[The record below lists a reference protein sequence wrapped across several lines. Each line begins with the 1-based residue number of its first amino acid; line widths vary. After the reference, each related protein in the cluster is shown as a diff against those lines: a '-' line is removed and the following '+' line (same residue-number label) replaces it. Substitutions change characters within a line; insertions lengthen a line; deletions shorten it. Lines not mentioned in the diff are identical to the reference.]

1 MKHISKILAVLL
13 SLVLVLVAF
22 ASCEQLTDGSN
33 STTDVPKTDTKPGSE
48 TDTDKPNPTPTPS
61 EAVEIGT
68 AEDFLAAVA
77 KINAKTDDYDKKT
90 LKLTADIALTG
101 EFTPISGFSGTLD
114 GQFHKITGPD
124 VATDGKAVG
133 LFDTLDGA
141 TVKNLVL
148 EDAKA
153 ANAAP
158 DSAVG
163 LLAGI
168 AKNAT
173 IEAVT
178 VSGTVTAGGK
188 AVAGGLVG
196 TAEATKILNVSVTVT
211 LAGTGAKAGGVVGAL
226 LEKATVTAV
235 YADATLNVGN
245 AVSGAV
251 VGTKVSDSAVAFA
264 LSKTG
269 DAVGAVDGA
278 AYLPSYAI
286 ACKTGLENKDAM
298 GWNSADWDVSGDVPM
313 LKADADKT
321 HAEPKVTVDG
331 KALSAVWGEKIAEGL
346 SKPEDADNVATLG
359 YKLGDE
365 VYYDGLPV
373 LGDLTLSKLTVDYSV
388 IAGTHA
394 PVDASASEMT
404 VGQTLIIGEKV
415 LTRVWAEAKAIGDF
429 KTAVAYYADEAG
441 TVYSVSLEKCTLVGA
456 TDNAYVLT
464 LTNLADNS
472 TVPFAAPAGSLFGAW
487 EKDGKVLVLDGTL
500 TEKDGKN
507 LYRVLDVKAGTTEY
521 FFPYYVIDGD
531 KLTVGAAGV
540 TLTDYTASTSYFDGV
555 WVSTTQDKLT
565 FEDGKVN
572 GNAFTAAADA
582 DGAYLTYTDG
592 NGAKVVIRATANGL
606 TVKVGDGAAVG
617 YANNRFSGV
626 YVGVKD
632 GKVLMLRIEGDRV
645 YVNGSENALIGAL
658 DFSTEAPTF
667 AVTIDGTAYVFSK
680 DGTQLVGADGAVY
693 AAEADVKKFDGI
705 WILGSE
711 KFVIANGVLTV
722 GGETYPLTLAYADGA
737 YSLTGGD
744 MTFAFD
750 ANARLTVSG
759 YESPVTDDSAKRTLW
774 TPAQANV
781 FLGGFKGSY
790 VAINTSADD
799 AWHVIS
805 LTNGVL
811 TIDGKTYAF
820 EIALSGNTMMVKVY
834 MGEKNYAGRVIVTLR
849 PDGDFLILG
858 NAGLTLG
865 YGAVPASLQDVVGK
879 YYQFLTGTGDETKVK
894 QISFA
899 LSAINK
905 IGTLIVDGK
914 EYAYGD
920 YEIELVGGKVIFRFA
935 DGEGKEQTVTFENK
949 TAVWSGDADHI
960 YTNYDQILPSDS
972 KYVVVGKETDETL
985 EVIKGNLAY
994 DDTYY
999 DEDEEEDVTEHF
1011 PASFPLYGFRYTVGG
1026 VTYTSTKFQW
1036 MRVGNDAVLI
1046 IDLANGDAKQTIMV
1060 TYNPASDESEIKLMK
1075 DGATVSAYTS
1085 EKLKKAVAGKYTNG
1099 KDSFALDS
1107 NGVFTLNGERVS
1119 YLPIFDFENGVYTFL
1134 VGANGKTY
1142 TLTEERREIAKVG
1155 DDVYYDSR
1163 VFNYAGVK
1171 LIAYTGNGVDR
1182 FQPEYT
1188 LELTADGWKFCGEL
1202 IKWKTYENFLFEV
1215 VMGDKTVM
1223 WRGAGTVDSGA
1234 VNPFAISLYPNAT
1247 LNSELGEDGWA
1258 HRYFVPEILANNTGL
1273 YAGILGT
1280 GELTDIFKI
1289 VAPVSKG
1296 TSFTPFT
1303 FTINST
1309 EYDYTDY
1316 TFRMVNG
1323 SLNVIFEEDEK
1334 VITLTQGEGGTT
1346 LAINGVTAQ
1355 TYTMPDMTGFAT
1367 ENQFAFGGTNSNL
1380 DYIMVTV
1387 DENGEATWYYAY
1399 DSESSQKSDKNFGY
1413 GQWNGQTIAFIQV
1426 NAYKSFV
1433 LVQLDGKVWV
1443 IYQEIFN
1450 LTLNPLTTPDGK
1462 TLTFEFK
1469 VVTGDDGVKS
1479 LALTGKIDGKE
1490 ITDVE
1495 QRAANYDFTG
1505 TSHAYLKYTYD
1516 GVDYAI
1522 ALNCDAATAKLYPAV
1537 ILTLDEMNACYH
1549 ENLTAGTIYF
1559 APIYDAESGN
1569 GKVGMQVKRYTS
1581 DTIEVVS
1588 YAVTADSTIYK
1599 LVYTISGTTYTDYI
1613 KFFSGAAEEKG
1624 MKVIKGELYPA
1635 LGSFTIGTETVKVT
1649 FELDEDGKPQYYMTI
1664 GGVKYLASLSYSKA
1678 ELTTEVGEYTYNV
1691 TATDGVASAAKAK
1704 TNELK
1709 FVGEHKLMDGGYSDK
1724 AVVTFENG
1732 AFKVKFLNKDATNVV
1747 FAEDGSYLAF
1757 TAEDGTVYR
1766 VYLNP
1771 TPSSW
1776 YLKSVVMPATKAA
1789 FLGNHADAKLNVT
1802 ITYGYSSVSMTV
1814 KYDGADVTNVKYH
1827 SDTLMSFEVGD
1838 KVYVAEVTADGVKV
1852 TANVLDLSSP
1862 ENAVYNAYKG
1872 SFTTDKK
1879 NQLVIDYIVTVSDGV
1894 YDAKFVVTLDGKN
1907 ATLTLDNE
1915 KGIVDITV
1923 DGTVKHYVVY
1933 VSGSSKVFIEVSASD
1948 YAKLGSEIIGDHKL
1962 TVKAEVKTST
1972 SRVWDED
1979 EEEYVRVTVYS
1990 LNFVYYV
1997 DDVKTSST
2005 AKTFGDLKFTQLQQ
2019 STGDKKVFYYYVN
2032 GETVVLQEMTADEV
2046 TIANMS
2052 SKTVKVGD
2060 VTYTL
2065 KGNVTFADGKFTV
2078 GYVFGTGSDFK
2089 AVTLTA
2095 VDGVDGASSFTVDG
2109 ATYYYL
2115 ISGSYKYLV
2124 TAADYAVYGEK
2135 TYGDLTLKFTWGTY
2149 QLMVAMKGEDGTFG
2163 TAVKVELLNDGTKDY
2178 KKFTFKDGK
2187 TYILATDKD
2196 GKEVL
2201 TDATNIGATLKH
2213 FKNFTY
2219 QAYSKPKAYDL
2230 SGTVL
2235 YSTVEATYMIGDDG
2249 KPIFVFKLGD
2259 TVVTT
2264 FEELDG
2270 GEVLKML
2277 VGDTYRYFAI
2287 ATGTYYTP
2295 DDSYYWKEYNLIEVT
2310 EAQAAFFGKTA
2321 TVDGTMF
2328 TVLAKRSYFDCKIYV
2343 YVGTADN
2350 LYGGNATATFAD
2362 DGSLTFSYNNV
2373 NYKATV
2379 TNGVLTV
2386 TDTSAS

>member
-114 GQFHKITGPD
+114 GQFHKITGLD

-163 LLAGI
+163 LLAGT

-188 AVAGGLVG
+188 AVVGGLVG

-298 GWNSADWDVSGDVPM
+298 GWNSADWDVSGEVPT

-429 KTAVAYYADEAG
+429 KTAVAYYADETG

-487 EKDGKVLVLDGTL
+487 EKDGNILVLDGTL
-500 TEKDGKN
+500 TAKDGKN
-507 LYRVLDVKAGTTEY
+507 LYRVLDVKAGTTGY
-521 FFPYYVIDGD
+521 FFPYYMVEGD
-531 KLTVGAAGV
+531 KLTVGASGV
-540 TLTDYTASTSYFDGV
+540 VLTGYTASTSYFDGV
-555 WVSTTQDKLT
+555 WVSTSGDMLT

-572 GNAFTAAADA
+572 GNVFTATADA

-592 NGAKVVIRATANGL
+592 NGAKVVIRATASGL
-606 TVKVGDGAAVG
+606 TAKVGDGEAVG

-626 YVGVKD
+626 YMGVKG
-632 GKVLMLRIEGDRV
+632 GKVLLLHIEGDHV
-645 YVNGSENALIGAL
+645 WVNGAENALIGTL
-658 DFSTEAPTF
+658 DFSTETPTF
-667 AVTIDGTAYVFSK
+667 TVTIDGKVYVFVK
-680 DGTQLVGADGAVY
+680 NGTQLVDADGAAY
-693 AAEADVKKFDGI
+693 GAEADVKKFEGT
-705 WILGSE
+705 WILGS
-711 KFVIANGVLTV
+711 KSFVIADGMVTIGNKS
-722 GGETYPLTLAYADGA
+722 YALTLNYADEA
-737 YSLTGGD
+737 YSLTWGD

-750 ANARLTVSG
+750 GAYLTVSG
-759 YESPVTDDSAKRTLW
+759 YASSVTGDSATRYLW

-781 FLGGFKGSY
+781 FLGGFKGTY
-790 VAINTSADD
+790 VAVNSSVQYE
-799 AWHVIS
+799 WHVILLS
-805 LTNGVL
+805 NGVL
-811 TIDGKTYAF
+811 TIDGKTYEF
-820 EIALSGNTMMVKVY
+820 EIARSGGNMLVKVQY
-834 MGEKNYAGRVIVTLR
+834 GTNYAGDPTVITMTPNGELLS
-849 PDGDFLILG
+849 FG
-858 NAGLTLG
+858 NAGMTLG
-865 YGAVPASLQDVVGK
+865 YGAVPASLRDVVGK
-879 YYQFLTGTGDETKVK
+879 YYQFLTGKGDETAVK
-894 QISFA
+894 EISFDVSGV
-899 LSAINK
+899 L
-905 IGTLIVDGK
+905 TVDGVR
-914 EYAYGD
+914 YAYGT
-920 YEIELVGGKVIFRFA
+920 YEVEVVGGKVIFKFA
-935 DGEGKEQTVTFENK
+935 DGEGNLQTVTFENK
-949 TAVWSGDADHI
+949 TAVWTGDAEHV
-960 YTNYDQILPSDS
+960 YTNYDRILPNGNN
-972 KYVVVGKETDETL
+972 YVVVGKDTDETL
-985 EVIKGNLAY
+985 EVIKGNLGHTEMVT
-994 DDTYY
+994 DD
-999 DEDEEEDVTEHF
+999 DDEEEEVWI

-1026 VTYTSTKFQW
+1026 VTYTSTGFSW
-1036 MRVGNDAVLI
+1036 MRVGNEAYLTI
-1046 IDLANGDAKQTIMV
+1046 KLKNGDAEKTIRV
-1060 TYNPASDESEIKLMK
+1060 TYDPASDESEIKLISG
-1075 DGATVSAYTS
+1075 GATATAYNSKKLQGTVSG
-1085 EKLKKAVAGKYTNG
+1085 EYTNG
-1099 KDSFALDS
+1099 KDTFGVDS
-1107 NGVFTLNGERVS
+1107 NGAFTLNGERVS
-1119 YLPIFDFENGVYTFL
+1119 YFPTFDFENGVFTFF
-1134 VGANGKTY
+1134 VEADGKTY
-1142 TLTEERREIAKVG
+1142 TLTSARHEIAKVG
-1155 DDVYYDSR
+1155 DAVYYDSR

-1171 LIAYTGNGVDR
+1171 LIAFTGNGVNR

-1188 LELTADGWKFCGEL
+1188 LELTPEGWKFGGEL
-1202 IKWKTYENFLFEV
+1202 VTWSSYEGFRFSTV
-1215 VMGDKTVM
+1215 IGGKTVE
-1223 WRGAGTVDSGA
+1223 WRSNDSTVAGA
-1234 VNPFAISLYPNAT
+1234 VYSFAIALYPNAT
-1247 LNSELGEDGWA
+1247 LSPELGESGWA
-1258 HRYFVPEILANNTGL
+1258 YRYFVPEILANNTGL

-1280 GELTDIFKI
+1280 GELTDVFKI
-1289 VAPVSKG
+1289 VAPVSQDSTF
-1296 TSFTPFT
+1296 TSFT

-1309 EYDYTDY
+1309 EYNHTDY
-1316 TFRMVNG
+1316 IFRMVNG
-1323 SLNVIFEEDEK
+1323 SLNVIFEDDEK
-1334 VITLTQGEGGTT
+1334 VITLTPGDGGTV

-1355 TYTMPDMTGFAT
+1355 TYTMPDMSGFAT
-1367 ENQFAFGGTNSNL
+1367 DNQFAFGGTNSNL

-1387 DENGEATWYYAY
+1387 DENGNAKWYYAY
-1399 DSESSQKSDKNFGY
+1399 GKGEYTQKEGENFGF
-1413 GQWNGQTIAFIQV
+1413 GQWNGQTIVFIQV
-1426 NAYKSFV
+1426 NSYKSFV
-1433 LVQLDGKVWV
+1433 LAKLDGKVWV

-1450 LTLNPLTTPDGK
+1450 LTLNPLKTPDGK

-1469 VVTGDDGVKS
+1469 VLDGEDGGKS
-1479 LALTGKIDGKE
+1479 LALAGKIDGEE
-1490 ITDVE
+1490 ITGIE
-1495 QRAANYDFTG
+1495 QCDANYNFGGDN
-1505 TSHAYLKYTYD
+1505 HAYIKYTFK

-1522 ALNCDAATAKLYPAV
+1522 ALNCDDATAKLHPAV
-1537 ILTLDEMNACYH
+1537 ILTFDQMNACYH

-1559 APIYDAESGN
+1559 APVYDEETGS
-1569 GKVGMQVKRYTS
+1569 GKVGMQIKQYNSVITPDS
-1581 DTIEVVS
+1581 F
-1588 YAVTADSTIYK
+1588 AATADSSVYK

-1613 KFFSGAAEEKG
+1613 KFFSGASKQNG

-1635 LGSFTIGTETVKVT
+1635 LGSTVIGAETVQVT
-1649 FELDEDGKPQYYMTI
+1649 FELDEDGNPQYYMTV
-1664 GGVKYLASLSYSKA
+1664 GGVKYAAKLSYSKA
-1678 ELTTEVGEYTYNV
+1678 ELTAEVGEYSYVITV
-1691 TATDGVASAAKAK
+1691 TDGTVSAVKVK
-1704 TNELK
+1704 TSELK
-1709 FVGEHKLMDGGYSDK
+1709 YVGEHKLLGGGYYDT

-1732 AFKVKFLNKDATNVV
+1732 VFKVKFLSKDATNVV
-1747 FAEDGSYLAF
+1747 FAADGSYLAF
-1757 TAEDGTVYR
+1757 TAEDGTGYQIR
-1766 VYLNP
+1766 LNP
-1771 TPSSW
+1771 DASS
-1776 YLKSVVMPATKAA
+1776 YYKSTVITAAQAA
-1789 FLGNHADAKLNVT
+1789 FLGNHAEAKLE
-1802 ITYGYSSVSMTV
+1802 VSINFAYTTTLTV
-1814 KYDGADVTNVKYH
+1814 KYDGASVANVKYH

-2135 TYGDLTLKFTWGTY
+2135 TYGDVTLKFTWGTY

-2196 GKEVL
+2196 SNEVL
-2201 TDATNIGATLKH
+2201 TDATNIGTNLKH
-2213 FKNFTY
+2213 FKNFQY
-2219 QAYSKPKAYDL
+2219 QHQNRKTSVIGLDGKTTTFY
-2230 SGTVL
+2230 
-2235 YSTVEATYMIGDDG
+2235 ATYRIKDDG
-2249 KPIFVFKLGD
+2249 TPEYVFVFGD
-2259 TVVTT
+2259 VIISEYV
-2264 FEELDG
+2264 EVSN
-2270 GEVLKML
+2270 GEVLK
-2277 VGDTYRYFAI
+2277 VKIGDVYRYFAVS
-2287 ATGTYYTP
+2287 TNYKPSSYYYTE
-2295 DDSYYWKEYNLIEVT
+2295 DYKMLEVT
-2310 EAQAAFFGKTA
+2310 EAQAAFFGTA
-2321 TVDGTMF
+2321 VEVKDHGTF
-2328 TVLAKRSYFDCKIYV
+2328 IVLAFSGKISV
-2343 YVGTADN
+2343 FVGASVDEKWSNTADN
-2350 LYGGNATATFAD
+2350 VTFND
-2362 DGSLTFSYNNV
+2362 DGSLTFSYGGV

-2386 TDTSAS
+2386 TNTSAS

>member
-114 GQFHKITGPD
+114 GQFHKITGLD

-163 LLAGI
+163 LLAGT

-188 AVAGGLVG
+188 AVVGGLVG

-298 GWNSADWDVSGDVPM
+298 GWNSADWDVSGEVPT

-429 KTAVAYYADEAG
+429 KTAVAYYADETG

-487 EKDGKVLVLDGTL
+487 EKDGKILVLDGTL

-507 LYRVLDVKAGTTEY
+507 LYRVLDIKAGTTEY

-606 TVKVGDGAAVG
+606 TVKVGDGAVVG

-645 YVNGSENALIGAL
+645 YVNGSENARIGTL
-658 DFSTEAPTF
+658 DFSTEVPTF
-667 AVTIDGTAYVFSK
+667 TVTIDGTAYVFSK

-693 AAEADVKKFDGI
+693 AAEADVKKFERT

-737 YSLTGGD
+737 YSLTGGN

-759 YESPVTDDSAKRTLW
+759 YESPVTGDSANRTLW
-774 TPAQANV
+774 TPADANV
-781 FLGGFKGSY
+781 FLGGFKGTY

-799 AWHVIS
+799 AWHIVS

-811 TIDGKTYAF
+811 TVDGKPYAF

-834 MGEKNYAGRVIVTLR
+834 MGETGYAGRVIVTLR

-858 NAGLTLG
+858 NAGLSLG

-879 YYQFLTGTGDETKVK
+879 YYQFLTGTGNETEVK

-914 EYAYGD
+914 EYVYGD
-920 YEIELVGGKVIFRFA
+920 YEIELVGGKVIFRFV
-935 DGEGKEQTVTFENK
+935 DGEGNEQTVTFENK

-985 EVIKGNLAY
+985 EVIKGNLAH
-994 DDTYY
+994 DETYY
-999 DEDEEEDVTEHF
+999 DEDEEENVTEHF

-1060 TYNPASDESEIKLMK
+1060 TYNPASDESEIKLVK

-1142 TLTEERREIAKVG
+1142 TLTEARREIAKVG

-1258 HRYFVPEILANNTGL
+1258 NRYFVPEILANNTGL

-1280 GELTDIFKI
+1280 GEMTDIFEI
-1289 VAPVSKG
+1289 IAPVSKDNAF
-1296 TSFTPFT
+1296 TSFT
-1303 FTINST
+1303 FTINGA
-1309 EYDYTDY
+1309 EYIHSVY

-1323 SLNVIFEEDEK
+1323 SLNVIFDEGEK

-1355 TYTMPDMTGFAT
+1355 TYIKPDMTEFAT

-1399 DSESSQKSDKNFGY
+1399 GKGEYSQKSDKNFGY
-1413 GQWNGQTIAFIQV
+1413 GQWNGQTIVFIQV

-1613 KFFSGAAEEKG
+1613 KFFSGAAMEKG
-1624 MKVIKGELYPA
+1624 MKVIKSGLYPA
-1635 LGSFTIGTETVKVT
+1635 FGDFKVGDETVKTT
-1649 FELDEDGKPQYYMTI
+1649 FELDESGVPQYYFTI
-1664 GGVKYLASLSYSKA
+1664 GDEKHLAAVTYGKD
-1678 ELTTEVGEYTYNV
+1678 ELYAEVGEYKYLV
-1691 TATDGVASAAKAK
+1691 SVTDGSASATKVK
-1704 TNELK
+1704 TKEARY
-1709 FVGEHKLMDGGYSDK
+1709 VGEHRMVGSGSYDAKVTVAFVGGAYVVKYNGETAS
-1724 AVVTFENG
+1724 VVTF
-1732 AFKVKFLNKDATNVV
+1732 ATDA
-1747 FAEDGSYLAF
+1747 SYLAF
-1757 TAEDGTVYR
+1757 TVPSGSYRIYWTSDTSYYYKTV
-1766 VYLNP
+1766 VI
-1771 TPSSW
+1771 TE
-1776 YLKSVVMPATKAA
+1776 AQAA
-1789 FLGNHADAKLNVT
+1789 FIGFDTSKKLEVALT
-1802 ITYGYSSVSMTV
+1802 QTSDYYLATLTV
-1814 KYDGADVTNVKYH
+1814 KYDGASVGNVKYH

-1948 YAKLGSEIIGDHKL
+1948 YAKLGSKIIGDHKL

-1979 EEEYVRVTVYS
+1979 EGEYVRVTVYS

-2124 TAADYAVYGEK
+2124 TASDYAVYGEK
-2135 TYGDLTLKFTWGTY
+2135 TYGDVTLKFTWGTY

-2196 GKEVL
+2196 SNEVL
-2201 TDATNIGATLKH
+2201 TDITNLVNLKH
-2213 FKNFTY
+2213 IENFLY
-2219 QAYSKPKAYDL
+2219 QSYSKPSVYDL
-2230 SGTVL
+2230 QGNV
-2235 YSTVEATYMIGDDG
+2235 VFATIETGYVIGDDG
-2249 KPIFVFKLGD
+2249 VPVFVFKLD
-2259 TVVTT
+2259 NKIVTVYS
-2264 FEELDG
+2264 EMSN
-2270 GEVLKML
+2270 GEVLKMTIDG
-2277 VGDTYRYFAI
+2277 VDRYFAI
-2287 ATGTYYTP
+2287 ATDWPPSDSWYNRGYT
-2295 DDSYYWKEYNLIEVT
+2295 LIEVT
-2310 EAQAAFFGKTA
+2310 EAQAAFFGKA
-2321 TVDGTMF
+2321 VMVDGKGAF
-2328 TVLAKRSYFDCKIYV
+2328 IVLGSKKKVAVF
-2343 YVGTADN
+2343 VGASVDESWKNTADN
-2350 LYGGNATATFAD
+2350 VTFND
-2362 DGSLTFSYNNV
+2362 DGSLTFSYGGV

-2386 TDTSAS
+2386 TNTSAS